1 MYGYC
6 SAEFN
11 LIWIKFYLKR
21 NRSWAARHARPVPLR
36 EGRPRWPGREGRTRR
51 KRRFRRR
58 RIFFRRQRI
67 FIRQRT
73 RWQGSSHFFIPPTFH
88 PFETENF
95 TSVKPKTTIYA
106 NLSKFMQMSV
116 FESVD
121 TWLSTS
127 SMFTFF
133 HLEKKR
139 NSIHHEHLAD
149 APVDGQR
156 HLLRSRR
163 FGQTLRPNASLDR
176 VEPKR
181 LSIELGK
188 SYRLMYQN
196 MKFDG
201 KHVSGSLNRSSAVV
215 CSRVHVIYYL

>member
-6 SAEFN
+6 SAELN

-88 PFETENF
+88 SFETENF

-106 NLSKFMQMSV
+106 NLCKFMQMSV

-133 HLEKKR
+133 HLKKKPKFHPSR
-139 NSIHHEHLAD
+139 TPGRRTCWWS
-149 APVDGQR
+149 APSFEISA
-156 HLLRSRR
+156 LRTDFAAERLTGSSR
-163 FGQTLRPNASLDR
+163 T
-176 VEPKR
+176 
-181 LSIELGK
+181 
-188 SYRLMYQN
+188 
-196 MKFDG
+196 
-201 KHVSGSLNRSSAVV
+201 
-215 CSRVHVIYYL
+215 